1 MTREEGYKIT
11 FIVQHKTR
19 AHWKLGPDPA
29 FSLCFHEN
37 RGVPNFRPSLLYR
50 IRISFPFLISHPVPN
65 FPRFLGSR
73 QIAYPIN
80 LYQIPGIPFQT
91 RGKKSTVICHLFDT
105 GIVVIDLKSAT
116 QNLTLWE
123 NVGSI
128 LAQQVANDNYED
140 ESLTY
145 SLKTAWNSFSVICLS
160 TGRGILQ
167 SLPVVS
173 VKHWSKYFLVGSDI
187 FENTVNDIRLFL
199 SFHRY
204 REEKFSSYG
213 LRKLAL
219 FCMNIFAK
227 NVCASQQLCN
237 SWSFWQ
243 NDLDVYSN
251 RKVRFYHAADT
262 TDDFK
267 DALNSLRIY

>member
-1 MTREEGYKIT
+1 M
-11 FIVQHKTR
+11 QHKTR
-19 AHWKLGPDPA
+19 ARGKLGPDPA
-29 FSLCFHEN
+29 FSLFFHEN
-37 RGVPNFRPSLLYR
+37 RGVPNFRPSISR
-50 IRISFPFLISHPVPN
+50 MRFSFPIPHPVPN

-73 QIAYPIN
+73 QIPYPIN
-80 LYQIPGIPFQT
+80 LYQIPGIHFQT

-116 QNLTLWE
+116 RNLTLWE

-173 VKHWSKYFLVGSDI
+173 VKHWSKYFLSVAI
-187 FENTVNDIRLFL
+187 FLNTPSMISVCFSLFTVTVRKSSVLTAWEN
-199 SFHRY
+199 
-204 REEKFSSYG
+204 
-213 LRKLAL
+213 
-219 FCMNIFAK
+219 
-227 NVCASQQLCN
+227 
-237 SWSFWQ
+237 
-243 NDLDVYSN
+243 
-251 RKVRFYHAADT
+251 
-262 TDDFK
+262 
-267 DALNSLRIY
+267 

>member
-1 MTREEGYKIT
+1 MWE
-11 FIVQHKTR
+11 
-19 AHWKLGPDPA
+19 A
-29 FSLCFHEN
+29 FW
-37 RGVPNFRPSLLYR
+37 R
-50 IRISFPFLISHPVPN
+50 
-65 FPRFLGSR
+65 SR
-73 QIAYPIN
+73 SRMIIMKMKVW
-80 LYQIPGIPFQT
+80 L
-91 RGKKSTVICHLFDT
+91 
-105 GIVVIDLKSAT
+105 
-116 QNLTLWE
+116 
-123 NVGSI
+123 
-128 LAQQVANDNYED
+128 
-140 ESLTY
+140 

-243 NDLDVYSN
+243 NDLEVYSN

>member
-1 MTREEGYKIT
+1 M
-11 FIVQHKTR
+11 
-19 AHWKLGPDPA
+19 
-29 FSLCFHEN
+29 
-37 RGVPNFRPSLLYR
+37 R
-50 IRISFPFLISHPVPN
+50 IAASRT

-145 SLKTAWNSFSVICLS
+145 SLKTA
-160 TGRGILQ
+160 
-167 SLPVVS
+167 
-173 VKHWSKYFLVGSDI
+173 
-187 FENTVNDIRLFL
+187 
-199 SFHRY
+199 
-204 REEKFSSYG
+204 
-213 LRKLAL
+213 
-219 FCMNIFAK
+219 
-227 NVCASQQLCN
+227 
-237 SWSFWQ
+237 
-243 NDLDVYSN
+243 
-251 RKVRFYHAADT
+251 
-262 TDDFK
+262 
-267 DALNSLRIY
+267 